1 MNQDQRTVILF
12 FSRSLQDEFLA
23 KPFGLSQQRF
33 RTLYNCLL
41 KKTRATLSS
50 VDLDVIESFSDNQEG
65 NSFRDRLSHAV
76 NAVFSQ
82 GYHNILIVG
91 NDAPSL
97 TGQHLVEAKA
107 LLQQGKNVIAPD
119 SHGGAYLIGITKHS
133 FTQSDFDNINWGTES
148 VFNELKS
155 TFNSEVIG
163 AELIDINSLNDLF
176 QLVNSKNSLP
186 LSFKVLLRTIC
197 TGGRLVRDLFIEFFQ
212 NFSLRTKSQRGP
224 PLVLAA

>member
-41 KKTRATLSS
+41 KKARTTLSS

-76 NAVFSQ
+76 SAVFSQ

-91 NDAPSL
+91 NDAPCL
-97 TGQHLVEAKA
+97 TGQHLLEAKA

-119 SHGGAYLIGITKHS
+119 NHGGAYLIGITKHS
-133 FTQSDFDNINWGTES
+133 FTQRDFDNINWGTAS
-148 VFNELKS
+148 VFNQLKS
-155 TFNSEVIG
+155 TFNAEVIG
-163 AELIDINSLNDLF
+163 EELIDLNSRGDLF
-176 QLVNSKNSLP
+176 ELVNAKNSLP
-186 LSFKVLLRTIC
+186 LRFKVLLRTIC
-197 TGGRLVRDLFIEFFQ
+197 TGDHLARDLFIKFFQ
-212 NFSLRTKSQRGP
+212 DLTLRTKSQRGP
-224 PLVLAA
+224 PLVVAA